1 MMPRRKVAGT
11 GDSRTATPQHVGRLI
26 LLSAIL
32 VAAWLAVFE
41 LAQVLEYQSH
51 TSLWFPPVAVTVA
64 TLMVLGWRGVPA
76 VVVSSVLATLLS
88 YYEGPGTVLD
98 PAIVQYALFFTL
110 QQLGV
115 WGGLAWLLRRALRG
129 GPSST
134 SLPRAVTFFIL
145 GGAVASLL
153 SAGIGSAGLVAT
165 GAIDVPTM
173 VEQSI
178 PWAIGD
184 YAGLLALGPLA
195 IGGVLQL
202 ADRLHIEPEPDVPRM
217 SELIAPVGT
226 TSRYVAKLSLLL
238 GITLAVMLLAAAL
251 PRQPA
256 VLFALFVVVVI
267 QLWIV
272 HTHGTL
278 HTLVAIA
285 TFSVLI
291 ALATPLLGLESHA
304 LALQFAMI
312 SLAANSYFGLAVP
325 GLYADNTRLRHALV
339 RDPVTGAL
347 SRAGFMEQVRDD
359 LQLAA
364 QRKRPAAVI
373 VADMDNLKTIN
384 DNLGHAAGDAA
395 LRAFVKRCRSCLRP
409 GQLLGRLGGDEF
421 ALYLPHATPTMAG
434 ALVADLRRALAH
446 PVDGD
451 HVATPLSASFGIAA
465 CNPAD
470 FDLDRLIE
478 RADAEMYADKRQRRA
493 VMSEHAG
500 A

>member
-1 MMPRRKVAGT
+1 MREQAMGAGNP
-11 GDSRTATPQHVGRLI
+11 ATVKPQRGRWLA
-26 LLSAIL
+26 LLVLSAVL

-41 LAQVLEYQSH
+41 MARVLEYQPH
-51 TSLWFPPVAVTVA
+51 ASLWFPPVAVTVA
-64 TLMVLGWRGVPA
+64 ALMVLGWRGVPA
-76 VVVSSVLATLLS
+76 VVVASVLATLMSFRDGSAATTDAALAF
-88 YYEGPGTVLD
+88 YA
-98 PAIVQYALFFTL
+98 AIFTA
-110 QQLGV
+110 QQLVV
-115 WGGLAWLLRRALRG
+115 WGGLAWLLRYASRG
-129 GPSST
+129 VPSSAN
-134 SLPRAVTFFIL
+134 LPRAVTVFIL

-153 SAGIGSAGLVAT
+153 SACIGSAGLVLT
-165 GAIDVPTM
+165 GAVDVPTM
-173 VEQSI
+173 IEQSI

-195 IGGVLQL
+195 IAGVLRL
-202 ADRLHIEPEPDVPRM
+202 ADRLQVAPEPGVPRM
-217 SELIAPVGT
+217 SEMIAPAGT
-226 TSRYVAKLSLLL
+226 ASRYVAKLALLL
-238 GITLAVMLLAAAL
+238 GITLAVMALAAAL

-285 TFSVLI
+285 AFSLLI
-291 ALATPLLGLESHA
+291 ALATPLLGLGAQA

-347 SRAGFMEQVRDD
+347 SRAGFLEQVRND

-364 QRKRPAAVI
+364 QRDRPAVVI
-373 VADMDNLKTIN
+373 VADMDNLKAIN
-384 DNLGHAAGDAA
+384 DELGHAAGDAA
-395 LRAFVKRCRSCLRP
+395 LRAFVRRCRGCLQP

-421 ALYLPHATPTMAG
+421 ALYLPRATPETSN
-434 ALVADLRRALAH
+434 ALVETLRRALAN
-446 PVDGD
+446 PLENDRMPI
-451 HVATPLSASFGIAA
+451 PLSASFGIAA

-478 RADAEMYADKRQRRA
+478 RADTEMYADKRQRRA
-493 VMSEHAG
+493 VA
-500 A
+500 ARA